1 MTKITTAKLLIL
13 FAVAL
18 SLSSLPGP
26 LASHFALPA
35 VPVARANPA
44 PAENW
49 FPAGPAMDTQIV
61 NIFQDQGT
69 ELAALTQGT
78 PTIDLTDW
86 RLTPAQVTN
95 LNGDPRFS
103 VTSQLTE
110 YGYAEIEFHQDNS
123 YWGINFN
130 FGNDP
135 NGVLIRQGI
144 AHLIDRVNF
153 AANEPDIKGS
163 APIDQPYQPNTVFAG
178 VGFVAPNS
186 CQWDSFKGTAAA
198 CSQAGGTPGG
208 FAYNCVLTIAP
219 CPTGTLGTAAPN
231 TWQAQ
236 IGSTD
241 FCAAAVHIRDALN
254 AGVFISHH
262 GVTFNANC
270 VLLAPGQTTP
280 GVGWP
285 ANVTSSQPNF
295 FVRLDD
301 APRLSLGDSYSQEI
315 CALWTGSYT
324 TGCAPFLSVTHGT
337 ITSFCG
343 FFTST
348 TGISDCWWMYT
359 AAFSTGPSIDSSM
372 FFGYNSQ
379 FVSGGTWDHPSCKG
393 NTPTPSANNYEY
405 VCNSAYDTASNNI
418 EFPADGTVA
427 TAYAN
432 ANTAA
437 NIFGQNVFTIP
448 SYTQRD
454 QNAYLSNWQRVQNSL
469 ATSAGAIAYFTW
481 LNAYSATPA
490 TGPTGCPNA
499 QPLST
504 GNCFRQGF
512 KQPTRSLSF
521 FIESTVWDAY
531 ILGQVYDTLGVQN
544 PAALGQVMD
553 WMTIRNQEL
562 ANSALG
568 YAPPTGTTDNFRFTL
583 RTDLFWQDG
592 HRVTSWDVQMSFASL
607 LANGAFAGAGL
618 APLIPLSG
626 SCNATPGN
634 CADQITVL
642 SPTQFDVHVY
652 QHGPFTLLG
661 LMTTPV
667 FPGRYWSAAGAA
679 AWDNCVAAGSCPA
692 SSMSADP
699 GKLGFTYDPINNNI
713 FIGAG
718 SFKCIST
725 GVSTPAGTLGSG
737 CSSTGLQN
745 PPPGGSYTLTRNG
758 LGFAAGQSP
767 QNEYFRS
774 TGALALYLWSG
785 NTGDPVGDPL
795 NFSRLAACVG
805 QPAQQLGQ
813 TTGCGHW
820 QQGIGSGG
828 ATFTAPNANCAT
840 SVPAGSKCGNPI
852 GGIQASIVL
861 RFIFIN
867 WVSPFNL
874 STNPPTNIAS
884 FPPVLYNGGTVTG
897 GVNTPTILNP
907 SSVPSAA
914 CTSAYPLGGYDC

>member
-35 VPVARANPA
+35 VPAARANPA
-44 PAENW
+44 PTENW
-49 FPAGPAMDTQIV
+49 YPAGPAMDTQIV
-61 NIFQDQGT
+61 NIFQDQIT
-69 ELAALTQGT
+69 ELNALQQAT
-78 PTIDLTDW
+78 PSIDLTDW
-86 RLTPAQVTN
+86 RLTPAQVTS
-95 LNGDPRFS
+95 LSADPRFS
-103 VTSQLTE
+103 VTAQVTE
-110 YGYAEIEFHQDNS
+110 YGYDEIEFHQDNS

-163 APIDQPYQPNTVFAG
+163 APIDQPFQPNTCFG
-178 VGFVAPNS
+178 TPPTCFSAPNS
-186 CQWDSFKGTAAA
+186 CLWDTFKGGAAA
-198 CSQAGGTPGG
+198 CTQAGGPPGG
-208 FAYNCVLTIAP
+208 FAYNCVLTVAP
-219 CPTGTLGTAAPN
+219 CPTGSLGAPAPN

-241 FCAAAVHIRDALN
+241 FCAAATHIRDALN

-262 GVTFNANC
+262 GVTFNTNC

-285 ANVTSSQPNF
+285 TNVTSSQPNF

-301 APRLSLGDSYSQEI
+301 APRLALGDSYSQEI

-372 FFGYNSQ
+372 FFGYHSQ
-379 FVSGGTWDHPSCKG
+379 FVSGGAWDHPACKG

-405 VCNSAYDTASNNI
+405 VCNTAYDAAANSI

-432 ANTAA
+432 AQNAA

-454 QNAYLSNWQRVQNSL
+454 QNAYLSNWHRIQNNLS
-469 ATSAGAIAYFTW
+469 TSALAIGYFNW
-481 LNAYSATPA
+481 LDAWSATPA
-490 TGPTGCPNA
+490 TGPTGCPNTP
-499 QPLST
+499 PLST

-531 ILGQVYDTLGVQN
+531 LLGDVYDTLGQQN

-553 WMTIRNQEL
+553 WMTIRTQEL
-562 ANSALG
+562 ANGALG

-583 RTDLFWQDG
+583 RTDLFWHDG
-592 HRVTSWDVQMSFASL
+592 HKVTSWDVQMSFASL

-642 SPTQFDVHVY
+642 SATQFDVHVY
-652 QHGPFTLLG
+652 QHGPFTQLG

-667 FPGRYWSAAGAA
+667 FPGRYWSAAGTA
-679 AWDNCVAAGSCPA
+679 AWDNCVAAGSCAA

-699 GKLGFTYDPINNNI
+699 NKLGFTYDPINAGI

-718 SFKCIST
+718 SYKCIST

-758 LGFAAGQSP
+758 LGFAAGSSP

-774 TGALALYLWSG
+774 SGALALYWWSG
-785 NTGDPVGDPL
+785 NTGDQVGDPL
-795 NFSRLAACVG
+795 NFSRIAACVG
-805 QPAQQLGQ
+805 QPTVPLGQ
-813 TTGCGHW
+813 TSGCGHW
-820 QQGIGSGG
+820 QQGIGANGG
-828 ATFTAPNANCAT
+828 PT
-840 SVPAGSKCGNPI
+840 VV
-852 GGIQASIVL
+852 GGIQVSIVL
-861 RFIFIN
+861 RFFLIN

-884 FPPVLYNGGTVTG
+884 FPPVLYNGGTAT
-897 GVNTPTILNP
+897 TSTTLNP
-907 SSVPSAA
+907 ANVAG
-914 CTSAYPLGGYDC
+914 CTSPYPLGGYDC